1 GHRRRLLLLLGRWRR
16 RRRGRL
22 ARGWFGRRC
31 LGAPRGCRRRR
42 GFLCG
47 TLLLQ
52 AARGLLLRALLIGQA
67 LALQFGAALGLLLGA
82 QLFALLAL
90 GQVGAA
96 VGDRLLQAWQRR
108 MAGIGLLEQRVE
120 SLGLVE
126 VVAADAL
133 LGRDQGI
140 GLQVGQRAGHG
151 RVVRLLVAQRQVVLH
166 GVVAARRVQALLAQ
180 RLAGGVAQLVGAH
193 GLDLAGDRGLLGGRG
208 GGRGLLGPRGR
219 GVCLVLLA
227 AGEGAGDEDD
237 GGQPDPGR
245 PRGIGRKH
253 RKAPLSVR
261 AHVR

>member
-1 GHRRRLLLLLGRWRR
+1 SDATVGADGELHFDGSGATPHGRLARVLGVGQADRTQGVGHRRRLLLLLGRWRR

-90 GQVGAA
+90 GQFGAA

-120 SLGLVE
+120 ALGLVE

-140 GLQVGQRAGHG
+140 GLQVGQ
-151 RVVRLLVAQRQVVLH
+151 
-166 GVVAARRVQALLAQ
+166 
-180 RLAGGVAQLVGAH
+180 
-193 GLDLAGDRGLLGGRG
+193 
-208 GGRGLLGPRGR
+208 
-219 GVCLVLLA
+219 
-227 AGEGAGDEDD
+227 
-237 GGQPDPGR
+237 
-245 PRGIGRKH
+245 
-253 RKAPLSVR
+253 
-261 AHVR
+261 